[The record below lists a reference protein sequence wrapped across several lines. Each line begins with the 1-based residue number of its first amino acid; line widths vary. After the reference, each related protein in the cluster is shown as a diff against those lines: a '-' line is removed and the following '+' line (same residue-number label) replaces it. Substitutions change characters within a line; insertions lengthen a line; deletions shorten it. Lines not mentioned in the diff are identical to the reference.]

1 MRLDFYGSAN
11 YSYNVQADAPANDS
25 DPQDQTL
32 VRFGPLVVELPLKQ
46 KCATGIDLSQYSRVV

>member
-32 VRFGPLVVELPLKQ
+32 VRFGPLVVELPLKTEM
-46 KCATGIDLSQYSRVV
+46 CNWH